1 MELIVPLCIVGGVV
15 VIGLLWFVV
24 VYNRFVS
31 IRQHLKESWADVDV
45 ELKRRY
51 ELIPNLVRTVKGY
64 ASHERDV
71 FDAITKAR
79 AAAIANTGDP
89 ARQSGDEQRL
99 VGQLGNLFVVAEAY
113 PDLKADQNFLDL
125 QLELFRDGRIRITWL
140 NTPVFSN
147 QYAIIGLGGEDVENQ
162 QMDFNNADVCGDNTT
177 PGGSV
182 ALSPCFEEPDQIN
195 DIDASIRIDI
205 LSA

>member
-1 MELIVPLCIVGGVV
+1 MEWIVPLCIVGGVV

-64 ASHERDV
+64 ASHEKDV

-79 AAAIANTGDP
+79 AAAVANTGDP
-89 ARQSGDEQRL
+89 ARQSDDEQRL
-99 VGQLGNLFVVAEAY
+99 VGQLGKLFVVAEAY
-113 PDLKADQNFLDL
+113 PDLKADRNFLDL
-125 QLELFRDGRIRITWL
+125 QEELSNTEDRIAASRRFYNGNVREL
-140 NTPVFSN
+140 NTLRESFPSSIV
-147 QYAIIGLGGEDVENQ
+147 
-162 QMDFNNADVCGDNTT
+162 
-177 PGGSV
+177 
-182 ALSPCFEEPDQIN
+182 
-195 DIDASIRIDI
+195 ASI
-205 LSA
+205 AKVEAAG

>member
-1 MELIVPLCIVGGVV
+1 MEWIVPLCIVGGVV

-99 VGQLGNLFVVAEAY
+99 VGRLGKLFVVAEAY
-113 PDLKADQNFLDL
+113 PDLKADRNFLDL
-125 QLELFRDGRIRITWL
+125 QEELSNTEDRIAASRRFYNGNVREL
-140 NTPVFSN
+140 NTLRESFPSSIV
-147 QYAIIGLGGEDVENQ
+147 
-162 QMDFNNADVCGDNTT
+162 
-177 PGGSV
+177 
-182 ALSPCFEEPDQIN
+182 
-195 DIDASIRIDI
+195 ASIAKVEAAGFFEVSDHAERV
-205 LSA
+205 APKV

>member
-99 VGQLGNLFVVAEAY
+99 VGQLGRLFVVAEAY
-113 PDLKADQNFLDL
+113 PDLKADRNFLDL
-125 QLELFRDGRIRITWL
+125 QEELSNTEDRIAASRRFYNGNVREL
-140 NTPVFSN
+140 NTLRESFPSSIV
-147 QYAIIGLGGEDVENQ
+147 
-162 QMDFNNADVCGDNTT
+162 
-177 PGGSV
+177 
-182 ALSPCFEEPDQIN
+182 
-195 DIDASIRIDI
+195 ASIAKVEEAGFFEVSDHAER
-205 LSA
+205 AAPKV

>member
-1 MELIVPLCIVGGVV
+1 MEWVVPLCIVGGVV
-15 VIGLLWFVV
+15 AIGLLWFVV

-99 VGQLGNLFVVAEAY
+99 VGQLGKLFVVAEAY
-113 PDLKADQNFLDL
+113 PDLKADRNFLDL
-125 QLELFRDGRIRITWL
+125 QEELSNTEDRIAASRRFYNGNVREL
-140 NTPVFSN
+140 NTLRESFPSSIV
-147 QYAIIGLGGEDVENQ
+147 
-162 QMDFNNADVCGDNTT
+162 
-177 PGGSV
+177 
-182 ALSPCFEEPDQIN
+182 
-195 DIDASIRIDI
+195 ASIAKVEAAGFFEVSDHAERV
-205 LSA
+205 APKV

>member
-1 MELIVPLCIVGGVV
+1 MEWIVPLCIVGGVV

-99 VGQLGNLFVVAEAY
+99 VGQLGKLFVVAEAY
-113 PDLKADQNFLDL
+113 PDLKADRNFLDL
-125 QLELFRDGRIRITWL
+125 QEELSNTEDRIAASRRFYNGNVREL
-140 NTPVFSN
+140 NTLRESFPSSIV
-147 QYAIIGLGGEDVENQ
+147 
-162 QMDFNNADVCGDNTT
+162 
-177 PGGSV
+177 
-182 ALSPCFEEPDQIN
+182 
-195 DIDASIRIDI
+195 ASIAKVEEAGFFEVSDHAERV
-205 LSA
+205 APKV

>member
-125 QLELFRDGRIRITWL
+125 QEELSNTEDRIAASRRFYNGNVREL
-140 NTPVFSN
+140 NTLRESFPSSIV
-147 QYAIIGLGGEDVENQ
+147 
-162 QMDFNNADVCGDNTT
+162 
-177 PGGSV
+177 
-182 ALSPCFEEPDQIN
+182 
-195 DIDASIRIDI
+195 ASIAKVEAAGFFEVSDHAER
-205 LSA
+205 AAPKV

>member
-1 MELIVPLCIVGGVV
+1 MEWIVPLCIVGGVV

-64 ASHERDV
+64 ASHERDI

-79 AAAIANTGDP
+79 VAAIANTGDP
-89 ARQSGDEQRL
+89 ARQSDDEQRL
-99 VGQLGNLFVVAEAY
+99 VGQLGKLFVVAEAY
-113 PDLKADQNFLDL
+113 PDLKADRNFLDL
-125 QLELFRDGRIRITWL
+125 QEELSNTEDRIAASRRFYNGNVREL
-140 NTPVFSN
+140 NTLRESFPSSIV
-147 QYAIIGLGGEDVENQ
+147 
-162 QMDFNNADVCGDNTT
+162 
-177 PGGSV
+177 
-182 ALSPCFEEPDQIN
+182 
-195 DIDASIRIDI
+195 ASIAKVEAAGFFEVSDHAERV
-205 LSA
+205 APKV